1 MKGRFALTIMSEN
14 NELPQENNEIPVNNT
29 DNIEK
34 SWFVVHTYS
43 GYEHKVKANLESR
56 TQTMRMTE
64 QIFRIL
70 VPEQE
75 VTTIQDGE
83 AKTSVENDFPGYV
96 LVEMA
101 TPQDYNMTDE
111 AWYVVRNTPGVTGFL
126 GSHGAGSKP
135 NSLMPEEVDLLMKRM
150 GMATREVVTLAVE
163 VGQIVKIITGPFS
176 GMEGTVTAVDAEK
189 QTLEATVEVF
199 GRETPTELDFSDV
212 DTVLD
217 AK

>member
-1 MKGRFALTIMSEN
+1 MSE
-14 NELPQENNEIPVNNT
+14 E
-29 DNIEK
+29 IEK

-56 TQTMRMTE
+56 TQTMGMSE

-83 AKTSVENDFPGYV
+83 AKQTVENDFPGYV

-101 TPQDYNMTDE
+101 TPYEDNMTDE

-135 NSLMPEEVDLLMKRM
+135 NSLLPEEVDLLMKRM
-150 GMATREVVTLAVE
+150 GMVTREQVDLDVA
-163 VGQIVKIITGPFS
+163 VGQTVKIISGPFS
-176 GMEGTVTAVDAEK
+176 GMEGVVTSIDQEK
-189 QTLEATVEVF
+189 QTLEATVAVF

-212 DTVLD
+212 DTTLD
-217 AK
+217 SL

>member
-1 MKGRFALTIMSEN
+1 MIIVKSINNMSEN
-14 NELPQENNEIPVNNT
+14 HETPITNT
-29 DNIEK
+29 DDIEK

-56 TQTMRMTE
+56 TQTMGMSQ

-135 NSLMPEEVDLLMKRM
+135 NSLLPEEVDLLMKRM
-150 GMATREVVTLAVE
+150 GMVTREVVDLDVE
-163 VGQIVKIITGPFS
+163 VGQVVKIIAGPFS
-176 GMEGTVTAVDAEK
+176 GMEGTVTAIDSEK

-199 GRETPTELDFSDV
+199 GRETPTELDFADV

-217 AK
+217 EA

>member
-1 MKGRFALTIMSEN
+1 MSEN
-14 NELPQENNEIPVNNT
+14 NETPITNT
-29 DNIEK
+29 DDIEK

-56 TQTMRMTE
+56 TQTMGMSQ

-135 NSLMPEEVDLLMKRM
+135 NSLLPEEVDLLMKRM
-150 GMATREVVTLAVE
+150 GMVTREVVDLDVE
-163 VGQIVKIITGPFS
+163 VGQVVKIIAGPFS
-176 GMEGTVTAVDAEK
+176 GMEGTVTAIDSEK

-199 GRETPTELDFSDV
+199 GRETPTELDFADV

-217 AK
+217 EA

>member
-1 MKGRFALTIMSEN
+1 MSE
-14 NELPQENNEIPVNNT
+14 E
-29 DNIEK
+29 IEK

-56 TQTMRMTE
+56 TQTMGMSE

-83 AKTSVENDFPGYV
+83 AKQTVENDFPGYV

-101 TPQDYNMTDE
+101 TPYEDNMTDE

-135 NSLMPEEVDLLMKRM
+135 NSLLPEEVDLLMKRM
-150 GMATREVVTLAVE
+150 GMVTREQVDLDVV
-163 VGQIVKIITGPFS
+163 VGQTVKIISGPFS
-176 GMEGTVTAVDAEK
+176 GMEGVVTSIDQEK
-189 QTLEATVEVF
+189 QTLEATVAVF

-212 DTVLD
+212 DTTLD
-217 AK
+217 SL

>member
-1 MKGRFALTIMSEN
+1 MSE
-14 NELPQENNEIPVNNT
+14 E
-29 DNIEK
+29 IEK

-56 TQTMRMTE
+56 TQTMGMSE

-83 AKTSVENDFPGYV
+83 AKQTVENDFPGYV

-101 TPQDYNMTDE
+101 TPYEDNMTDE

-135 NSLMPEEVDLLMKRM
+135 NSLLPEEVDLLMKRM
-150 GMATREVVTLAVE
+150 GMVTREQVDLDVAV
-163 VGQIVKIITGPFS
+163 GRTVKIISGPFS
-176 GMEGTVTAVDAEK
+176 GMEGVVTSIDQEK
-189 QTLEATVEVF
+189 QTLEATVAVF

-212 DTVLD
+212 DTTLD
-217 AK
+217 SL

>member
-1 MKGRFALTIMSEN
+1 MSE
-14 NELPQENNEIPVNNT
+14 E
-29 DNIEK
+29 IEK

-56 TQTMRMTE
+56 TQTMGMSE

-83 AKTSVENDFPGYV
+83 AKQTVENDFPGYV

-101 TPQDYNMTDE
+101 TPYEDNMTDE

-135 NSLMPEEVDLLMKRM
+135 NSLLPEEADLLMKRM
-150 GMATREVVTLAVE
+150 GMVTREQVDLDVA
-163 VGQIVKIITGPFS
+163 VGQTVKIISGPFS
-176 GMEGTVTAVDAEK
+176 GMEGVVTSIDQEK
-189 QTLEATVEVF
+189 QTLEATVAVF

-212 DTVLD
+212 DTTLD
-217 AK
+217 SL

>member
-1 MKGRFALTIMSEN
+1 MSEN
-14 NELPQENNEIPVNNT
+14 NELPQENKNEAITNN

-56 TQTMRMTE
+56 TQTMGMSE

-101 TPQDYNMTDE
+101 TPHDYNMTDV

-150 GMATREVVTLAVE
+150 GMVTREVVDLAVE
-163 VGQIVKIITGPFS
+163 VGQTVKIITGPFS
-176 GMEGTVTAVDAEK
+176 GMEATVTMVDVEK

-199 GRETPTELDFSDV
+199 GRETPTELDFADV

-217 AK
+217 EA

>member
-1 MKGRFALTIMSEN
+1 MTEN
-14 NELPQENNEIPVNNT
+14 NELPEENKGSTPNT
-29 DNIEK
+29 DDIEK

-56 TQTMRMTE
+56 TQTMGMTE

-135 NSLMPEEVDLLMKRM
+135 NSLLPEEVDLLMKRM
-150 GMATREVVTLAVE
+150 GMVTREVVDLDVE
-163 VGQIVKIITGPFS
+163 VGQIVKIIAGPFA
-176 GMEGTVTAVDAEK
+176 GMEGTVVSVDAEK

-199 GRETPTELDFSDV
+199 GRETPTELDFADV

-217 AK
+217 EA

>member
-1 MKGRFALTIMSEN
+1 MIIVKSINNMSED
-14 NELPQENNEIPVNNT
+14 NETPITNT
-29 DNIEK
+29 DDIEK

-56 TQTMRMTE
+56 TQTMGMSQ

-135 NSLMPEEVDLLMKRM
+135 NSLLPEEVDLLMKRM
-150 GMATREVVTLAVE
+150 GMVTREVVDLDVE
-163 VGQIVKIITGPFS
+163 VGQVVKIIAGPFS
-176 GMEGTVTAVDAEK
+176 GMEGTVTAIDSEK

-199 GRETPTELDFSDV
+199 GRETPTELDFADV

-217 AK
+217 EA

>member
-1 MKGRFALTIMSEN
+1 MIIVKSINNMSEN
-14 NELPQENNEIPVNNT
+14 HETPITNT
-29 DNIEK
+29 DDIEK

-56 TQTMRMTE
+56 TQTMGMSQ

-111 AWYVVRNTPGVTGFL
+111 AWYVVRNTPGVTWFL
-126 GSHGAGSKP
+126 GSHGAGYKP
-135 NSLMPEEVDLLMKRM
+135 NSLLPEEVDLLMKRM
-150 GMATREVVTLAVE
+150 GMVTREVVDLDVE
-163 VGQIVKIITGPFS
+163 VGQVVKIIAGPFS
-176 GMEGTVTAVDAEK
+176 GMEGTVTAIDSEK

-199 GRETPTELDFSDV
+199 GRETPTELDFADV

-217 AK
+217 EA

>member
-1 MKGRFALTIMSEN
+1 MSEIN
-14 NELPQENNEIPVNNT
+14 NNDSENTQVTN
-29 DNIEK
+29 DDIEK

-56 TQTMRMTE
+56 TQTMGMSQ

-101 TPQDYNMTDE
+101 TPHDYNMTDE

-135 NSLMPEEVDLLMKRM
+135 NSLLPEEVDLLMKRM
-150 GMATREVVTLAVE
+150 GMVTREVVELNVE
-163 VGQIVKIITGPFS
+163 VGQMVKIIAGPFS
-176 GMEGTVTAVDAEK
+176 GMEGAVTAVDVEK

-199 GRETPTELDFSDV
+199 GRETPTELDFADI

-217 AK
+217 EA

>member
-1 MKGRFALTIMSEN
+1 MSE
-14 NELPQENNEIPVNNT
+14 E
-29 DNIEK
+29 IEK

-56 TQTMRMTE
+56 TQTMGMSE

-83 AKTSVENDFPGYV
+83 AKQTVENDFPGYV

-101 TPQDYNMTDE
+101 TPYEDNMTDE

-135 NSLMPEEVDLLMKRM
+135 NSLLPEEVDLLMKRM
-150 GMATREVVTLAVE
+150 GMVTREHVDLDVA
-163 VGQIVKIITGPFS
+163 VGQTVKIISGPFS
-176 GMEGTVTAVDAEK
+176 GMEGVVTSIDQEK
-189 QTLEATVEVF
+189 QTLEATVAVF

-212 DTVLD
+212 DTTLD
-217 AK
+217 SL

>member
-1 MKGRFALTIMSEN
+1 MSE
-14 NELPQENNEIPVNNT
+14 E
-29 DNIEK
+29 IEK

-56 TQTMRMTE
+56 TQTMGMSE

-83 AKTSVENDFPGYV
+83 AKQTVENDFPGYV

-101 TPQDYNMTDE
+101 TPYEDNMTDE

-135 NSLMPEEVDLLMKRM
+135 NSLLPEEVDLLMKRM
-150 GMATREVVTLAVE
+150 GMVTREQVDLDVA
-163 VGQIVKIITGPFS
+163 VGQTVKIISGPFS
-176 GMEGTVTAVDAEK
+176 GMEGVVTSIDQEK
-189 QTLEATVEVF
+189 QNLEATVAVF

-212 DTVLD
+212 DTTLD
-217 AK
+217 SL

>member
-1 MKGRFALTIMSEN
+1 MSE
-14 NELPQENNEIPVNNT
+14 E
-29 DNIEK
+29 IEK

-56 TQTMRMTE
+56 TQTMGMSE

-83 AKTSVENDFPGYV
+83 AKQTVENDFPGYV

-101 TPQDYNMTDE
+101 TPYEENMTDE

-135 NSLMPEEVDLLMKRM
+135 NSLLPEEVDLLMKRM
-150 GMATREVVTLAVE
+150 GMVTREQVDLDVA
-163 VGQIVKIITGPFS
+163 VGQTVKIISGPFS
-176 GMEGTVTAVDAEK
+176 GMEGVVTSIDQEK
-189 QTLEATVEVF
+189 QTLEATVAVF

-212 DTVLD
+212 DTTLD
-217 AK
+217 SL

>member
-1 MKGRFALTIMSEN
+1 MTEN
-14 NELPQENNEIPVNNT
+14 NELPEENVVPTPNT
-29 DNIEK
+29 DDIEK

-56 TQTMRMTE
+56 TQTMGMTE

-101 TPQDYNMTDE
+101 TPRLQHD
-111 AWYVVRNTPGVTGFL
+111 R
-126 GSHGAGSKP
+126 
-135 NSLMPEEVDLLMKRM
+135 
-150 GMATREVVTLAVE
+150 
-163 VGQIVKIITGPFS
+163 
-176 GMEGTVTAVDAEK
+176 
-189 QTLEATVEVF
+189 
-199 GRETPTELDFSDV
+199 
-212 DTVLD
+212 
-217 AK
+217 

>member
-1 MKGRFALTIMSEN
+1 MSE
-14 NELPQENNEIPVNNT
+14 E
-29 DNIEK
+29 IEK

-56 TQTMRMTE
+56 TQTMGMSE

-83 AKTSVENDFPGYV
+83 AKQTVENDFPGYV

-101 TPQDYNMTDE
+101 TPYQDNMTDE
-111 AWYVVRNTPGVTGFL
+111 AWDVVRNTPGVTGFL

-135 NSLMPEEVDLLMKRM
+135 NSLLPEEVDLLMKRM
-150 GMATREVVTLAVE
+150 GMVTREQVDLDVA
-163 VGQIVKIITGPFS
+163 VGQTVKIISGPFS
-176 GMEGTVTAVDAEK
+176 GMEGVVTSIDQEK
-189 QTLEATVEVF
+189 QTLEATVAVF

-212 DTVLD
+212 DTTLD
-217 AK
+217 SL

>member
-1 MKGRFALTIMSEN
+1 MIIVKSINNMSEN
-14 NELPQENNEIPVNNT
+14 NETPITNT
-29 DNIEK
+29 DDIEK

-56 TQTMRMTE
+56 TQTMGMSQ

-135 NSLMPEEVDLLMKRM
+135 NSLLPEEVDLLMKRM
-150 GMATREVVTLAVE
+150 GMVTREVVDLDVE
-163 VGQIVKIITGPFS
+163 VGQVVKIIAGPFS
-176 GMEGTVTAVDAEK
+176 GMEGTVTAIDSEK
-189 QTLEATVEVF
+189 QTWEATVEVF
-199 GRETPTELDFSDV
+199 GRETPTELDFADV

-217 AK
+217 EA

>member
-1 MKGRFALTIMSEN
+1 MIIVKSINNMSEN
-14 NELPQENNEIPVNNT
+14 NETPITNT
-29 DNIEK
+29 DDIEK

-56 TQTMRMTE
+56 TQTMGMSQ

-83 AKTSVENDFPGYV
+83 AKTSVENDFPGYI

-135 NSLMPEEVDLLMKRM
+135 NSLLPEEVDLLMKRM
-150 GMATREVVTLAVE
+150 GMVTREVVDLDVE
-163 VGQIVKIITGPFS
+163 VGQVVKIIAGPFS
-176 GMEGTVTAVDAEK
+176 GMEGTVTAIDSEK

-199 GRETPTELDFSDV
+199 GRETPTELDFADV

-217 AK
+217 EA

>member
-1 MKGRFALTIMSEN
+1 MSE
-14 NELPQENNEIPVNNT
+14 E
-29 DNIEK
+29 IEK

-56 TQTMRMTE
+56 TQTMGMSE

-83 AKTSVENDFPGYV
+83 AKQTVENDFPGYV

-101 TPQDYNMTDE
+101 TPYEDNMTDE

-135 NSLMPEEVDLLMKRM
+135 NSLLPEEVDLLMKRM
-150 GMATREVVTLAVE
+150 GMVTREQVDLDVA
-163 VGQIVKIITGPFS
+163 VGQTVKIISGPFS
-176 GMEGTVTAVDAEK
+176 GMEGVVTSIDQEK
-189 QTLEATVEVF
+189 QTLEATVAVF
-199 GRETPTELDFSDV
+199 GRETPTELDFSGV
-212 DTVLD
+212 DTTLD
-217 AK
+217 SL

>member
-1 MKGRFALTIMSEN
+1 MIIVKSINNMSEN
-14 NELPQENNEIPVNNT
+14 NETPITNT
-29 DNIEK
+29 DDIEK

-56 TQTMRMTE
+56 TQTMGMSQ

-135 NSLMPEEVDLLMKRM
+135 NSLLPEEVDLLMKRM
-150 GMATREVVTLAVE
+150 GMVTREVVDLDVE
-163 VGQIVKIITGPFS
+163 VGQVVKIIAGPFS
-176 GMEGTVTAVDAEK
+176 GMEGTVTAIDSEK

-199 GRETPTELDFSDV
+199 GETPTELDFADV

-217 AK
+217 EA

>member
-1 MKGRFALTIMSEN
+1 MGMS
-14 NELPQENNEIPVNNT
+14 Q
-29 DNIEK
+29 
-34 SWFVVHTYS
+34 
-43 GYEHKVKANLESR
+43 
-56 TQTMRMTE
+56 
-64 QIFRIL
+64 QIFRVL

-83 AKTSVENDFPGYV
+83 AKQTVENDFPGYV

-101 TPQDYNMTDE
+101 TPQDDNMTDE
-111 AWYVVRNTPGVTGFL
+111 AWYVVRNPPGVTGFL

-150 GMATREVVTLAVE
+150 GMVTREKVDLDVA
-163 VGQIVKIITGPFS
+163 VGQTVKIIAGPFS
-176 GMEGTVTAVDAEK
+176 GMEGVVTSVDQEK

-199 GRETPTELDFSDV
+199 GRETPTELDFADV

-217 AK
+217 ER

>member
-1 MKGRFALTIMSEN
+1 MSE
-14 NELPQENNEIPVNNT
+14 E
-29 DNIEK
+29 IEK

-56 TQTMRMTE
+56 TQTMGMSE

-83 AKTSVENDFPGYV
+83 AKQTVENDFPGYV

-101 TPQDYNMTDE
+101 TPHEDNMTDE

-135 NSLMPEEVDLLMKRM
+135 NSLLPEEVDLLMKRM
-150 GMATREVVTLAVE
+150 GMVTREKVDLDVT
-163 VGQIVKIITGPFS
+163 VGQTVKIISGPFS
-176 GMEGTVTAVDAEK
+176 GMEGIVTSIDHEK
-189 QTLEATVEVF
+189 QTLEATVAVF
-199 GRETPTELDFSDV
+199 GRETPTELDFADV
-212 DTVLD
+212 DTTLD
-217 AK
+217 SL

>member
-1 MKGRFALTIMSEN
+1 MTEN
-14 NELPQENNEIPVNNT
+14 NELPEENKGSTPNT
-29 DNIEK
+29 DDIEK

-56 TQTMRMTE
+56 TQTMGMTE

-83 AKTSVENDFPGYV
+83 AKTTVENDFPGYV

-150 GMATREVVTLAVE
+150 GMVTREVVDLAVE
-163 VGQIVKIITGPFS
+163 VGQTVKIITGPFA
-176 GMEGTVTAVDAEK
+176 GMEGTVVSVDAEK

-199 GRETPTELDFSDV
+199 GRETPTELDFADV

-217 AK
+217 EA

>member
-1 MKGRFALTIMSEN
+1 MSE
-14 NELPQENNEIPVNNT
+14 E
-29 DNIEK
+29 IEK

-56 TQTMRMTE
+56 TQTMGMSE

-75 VTTIQDGE
+75 VTTIKDGE
-83 AKTSVENDFPGYV
+83 AKQTIENDFPGYV

-101 TPQDYNMTDE
+101 TPQEGNMTDE

-135 NSLMPEEVDLLMKRM
+135 NSLLPEEVELLLRRM
-150 GMATREVVTLAVE
+150 GMVTRETLDLDVE
-163 VGQIVKIITGPFS
+163 IGDAVKIIAGPFS
-176 GMEGTVTAVDAEK
+176 GMEGIVTSIDPEK
-189 QTLEATVEVF
+189 QAIEATVEVF
-199 GRETPTELDFSDV
+199 GRETPTELSFTDI
-212 DTVLD
+212 DTL
-217 AK
+217 

>member
-1 MKGRFALTIMSEN
+1 MSE
-14 NELPQENNEIPVNNT
+14 E
-29 DNIEK
+29 IEK

-56 TQTMRMTE
+56 TQTMGMSE

-83 AKTSVENDFPGYV
+83 AKQTVENDFPGYV

-101 TPQDYNMTDE
+101 TPYEDNMTDE

-135 NSLMPEEVDLLMKRM
+135 NSLLPEEVDLLMKRM
-150 GMATREVVTLAVE
+150 GMVTCEQVDLDVV
-163 VGQIVKIITGPFS
+163 VGQTVKIISGPFS
-176 GMEGTVTAVDAEK
+176 GMEGVVTSIDQEK
-189 QTLEATVEVF
+189 QTLEATVAVF

-212 DTVLD
+212 DTTLD
-217 AK
+217 SL